1 MRHAAGHVAAKPR
14 KKIEMLRVGLT
25 GGIACGKSTV
35 AEMFRELGYPVL
47 DADLVAHEM
56 LAPGDP
62 THDAVLR
69 EFEGIENPDG
79 SISRPKLAAIVF
91 VDKTKLARL
100 NAIMHPEIERRMAK
114 WFSEQAVAAGPA
126 FAICQ
131 AALLVEAGYNNR
143 LDRLIVVNC
152 GREQQLERLAARGLN
167 ERDALLRVD
176 AQLSSEEKMRAAD
189 DVLDTSGSLEETRH
203 QVNDL
208 SQKLSGIG
216 AAVTPQS
223 DKGKSI

>member
-1 MRHAAGHVAAKPR
+1 
-14 KKIEMLRVGLT
+14 MLRVGLT

-56 LAPGDP
+56 LGPGDP
-62 THDAVLR
+62 THNVVLR
-69 EFEGIENPDG
+69 EFQNIQNPDG

-91 VDKTKLARL
+91 ADKEKLARL
-100 NAIMHPEIERRMAK
+100 NAIMHPEIARRMAK
-114 WFSEQAVAAGPA
+114 WFAEQAVPGGAA

-131 AALLVEAGYNNR
+131 AALLVEAGYKNR

-152 GREQQLERLAARGLN
+152 GREQQLERLAGRGLN
-167 ERDALLRVD
+167 ERDAVLRID

-189 DVLDTSGSLEETRH
+189 DVIDTSGSLEETRR

-208 SQKLSGIG
+208 AQRLSRVRE
-216 AAVTPQS
+216 AASPQS
-223 DKGKSI
+223 NKEKSI

>member
-1 MRHAAGHVAAKPR
+1 MRYAAGHVAAKPR

-69 EFEGIENPDG
+69 EFEGIENLDG

-91 VDKTKLARL
+91 ADKTKLARL
-100 NAIMHPEIERRMAK
+100 NAIMHPEIARRMAK
-114 WFSEQAVAAGPA
+114 WFSEQGIAGGAGFCDLPGGIAGRSRLQKPAGPA
-126 FAICQ
+126 YRCQ
-131 AALLVEAGYNNR
+131 LP
-143 LDRLIVVNC
+143 
-152 GREQQLERLAARGLN
+152 
-167 ERDALLRVD
+167 
-176 AQLSSEEKMRAAD
+176 SRAA
-189 DVLDTSGSLEETRH
+189 
-203 QVNDL
+203 
-208 SQKLSGIG
+208 IG
-216 AAVTPQS
+216 EIGGAR
-223 DKGKSI
+223 IE

>member
-69 EFEGIENPDG
+69 EFTNIENPDG

-91 VDKTKLARL
+91 ADKEKLARL
-100 NAIMHPEIERRMAK
+100 NAIMHPEVERRMAK
-114 WFSEQAVAAGPA
+114 WFSEQAIPGGPA

-131 AALLVEAGYNNR
+131 AALLVEAGYKNR
-143 LDRLIVVNC
+143 LDQLIVVDC
-152 GREQQLERLAARGLN
+152 RRDQQLKRLAARGLN
-167 ERDALLRVD
+167 ERDGMLRIE
-176 AQLSSEEKMRAAD
+176 AQMSSEERLRAAD
-189 DVLDTSGSLEETRH
+189 DVIDTSGSLDETRR
-203 QVNDL
+203 QVRDL
-208 SQKLSGIG
+208 AQKLSRLG
-216 AAVTPQS
+216 AAKAPQNS
-223 DKGKSI
+223 KVK

>member
-1 MRHAAGHVAAKPR
+1 
-14 KKIEMLRVGLT
+14 MLRVGLT

-56 LAPGDP
+56 LEPGNP

-69 EFEGIENPDG
+69 EFENIENPDA

-91 VDKTKLARL
+91 ADKEKLARL
-100 NAIMHPEIERRMAK
+100 NAIMHPEIARRMAK
-114 WFSEQAVAAGPA
+114 WFTEQAVPERPP

-131 AALLVEAGYNNR
+131 AALLVEAGYKNR
-143 LDRLIVVNC
+143 LDRLVIVNC

-167 ERDALLRVD
+167 ERDAVLRID
-176 AQLSSEEKMRAAD
+176 AQLPSEEKMHAAD
-189 DVLDTSGSLEETRH
+189 DVIDTSGSLEETRR
-203 QVNDL
+203 QVTDL
-208 SQKLSGIG
+208 AQKLSCIG
-216 AAVTPQS
+216 EAANPQS
-223 DKGKSI
+223 NKGKSI

>member
-1 MRHAAGHVAAKPR
+1 MRHASGHVAAKTR

-56 LAPGDP
+56 LAPGDA

-91 VDKTKLARL
+91 ADKTKLARL

-131 AALLVEAGYNNR
+131 AALLVEAGYKNR

-152 GREQQLERLAARGLN
+152 RREQQLERLAARGLN
-167 ERDALLRVD
+167 EQDGMLRID
-176 AQLSSEEKMRAAD
+176 SQMPSEEKVRNAD
-189 DVLDTSGSLEETRH
+189 DVIDTSRSLDETRR
-203 QVNDL
+203 QVRDL
-208 SQKLSGIG
+208 AQKLSRLRT
-216 AAVTPQS
+216 AKAPQNS
-223 DKGKSI
+223 KVK